1 MAGVWY
7 RFDGHGGFVDFEFE
21 RLAGIRT
28 DLRGLEKEP
37 AQSGVHW
44 RMTRKRR
51 RFFIVSGFLL
61 TFSIAAALVLMAFEE
76 NIVFFYSPTELSRK
90 LEQQLIPPNRRLRI
104 GGLVEDGSVGREDDG
119 LTITFRV
126 TDTVEVVPVRFR
138 GLLPDLFREG
148 QGVVA
153 EGNMGSDGT
162 FIATEVLAKHDETY
176 MPKEV
181 AEALKEAGQWQG
193 DRK

>member
-1 MAGVWY
+1 
-7 RFDGHGGFVDFEFE
+7 
-21 RLAGIRT
+21 
-28 DLRGLEKEP
+28 
-37 AQSGVHW
+37 
-44 RMTRKRR
+44 MTRKRR
-51 RFFIVSGFLL
+51 RFFIVSGFLI

-104 GGLVEDGSVGREDDG
+104 GGLVQDGSIDREDDG

-153 EGNMGSDGT
+153 EGSMGSDGT
-162 FIATEVLAKHDETY
+162 FVATEVLAKHDETY

-193 DRK
+193 DRN